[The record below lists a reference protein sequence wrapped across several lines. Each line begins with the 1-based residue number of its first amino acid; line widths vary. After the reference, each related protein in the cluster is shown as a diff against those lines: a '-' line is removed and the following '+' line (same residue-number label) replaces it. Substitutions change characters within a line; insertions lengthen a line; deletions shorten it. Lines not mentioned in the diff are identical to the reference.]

1 MLDIKDVSSILE
13 MDTATQND
21 FFLQCFDE
29 IKNAVSIYDKDG
41 RLLFAN
47 KAFCRNFKIGDFEA
61 VRGKNIVDIAVEH
74 GLENTGYGKTISG
87 WKMFDVLKNGETIM
101 NWETR
106 LDTRGSNNMPLYI
119 SNDMYPL
126 FNKDGQILGM
136 IEIARNR
143 DQDMKLVKNVVG
155 TDAAYT
161 FDDIVGSSPV
171 MKACIKTAKEYANS
185 PYNFLITGESGVGK
199 ELFAQSIHNYSS
211 RRSGPFVA
219 LNCAALPEGLIESEL
234 FGYVGGAFTGAS
246 KNGQMGKFEFANGGT
261 LFLDEIGELPFH
273 FQSKLLRVL
282 ETWTVT
288 RIGGTKPTPINVR
301 LVAATNRDLSKM
313 VADGLFR
320 QDLFYRLQV
329 LNVEIPP
336 LRERKED
343 LITLSEH
350 FLVQAS
356 IYSDAPQK
364 TLSAKAKH
372 VLQEYGWP
380 GNVRELKN
388 VINRVNL
395 VSKQD
400 VISEDDLTA
409 AIYSSTNAA
418 RAVAQEPDAQ
428 QKSLDEIRSDINSSY
443 QQLITEAIRQAGGNK
458 TKAAEILGVS
468 RKTFY
473 RMLERYEEA

>member
-13 MDTATQND
+13 MDTAAQNAL
-21 FFLQCFDE
+21 FLQCFDE

-87 WKMFDVLKNGETIM
+87 WKMFDVLRNGETIM
-101 NWETR
+101 NWGTR

-126 FNKDGQILGM
+126 FNSDGQILGM

-143 DQDMKLVKNVVG
+143 DQDIKLVKNVVG

-199 ELFAQSIHNYSS
+199 ELFAQSVHNYSS

-288 RIGGTKPTPINVR
+288 RIGGIKPTPINVR

-336 LRERKED
+336 LRSRKED

-350 FLVQAS
+350 FLAQAS
-356 IYSDAPQK
+356 VYSDVPQK
-364 TLSAKAKH
+364 TLSSGAKR

-400 VISEDDLTA
+400 IISEEDLTS
-409 AIYSSTNAA
+409 AIYSTSNAA
-418 RAVAQEPDAQ
+418 NVLGGITQTDTK
-428 QKSLDEIRSDINSSY
+428 KSLDEIRSDINSSY
-443 QQLITEAIRQAGGNK
+443 QQLIAEAIRQANGNK

-473 RMLERYEEA
+473 RMLERYE

>member
-13 MDTATQND
+13 MDTAAQNAL
-21 FFLQCFDE
+21 FLQCFDE

-87 WKMFDVLKNGETIM
+87 WKMFDVLRNGETIM

-126 FNKDGQILGM
+126 FNSDGQILGM

-143 DQDMKLVKNVVG
+143 DQDIKLVKNVVG

-199 ELFAQSIHNYSS
+199 ELFAQSVHNYSS

-282 ETWTVT
+282 ETWAVT
-288 RIGGTKPTPINVR
+288 RIGGIKPTPINVR

-336 LRERKED
+336 LRNRKED

-350 FLVQAS
+350 FLAQAS
-356 IYSDAPQK
+356 AYSNAPQK
-364 TLSAKAKH
+364 TLSPRAKH
-372 VLQEYGWP
+372 VLLEYGWP

-400 VISEDDLTA
+400 IISEEDLTS
-409 AIYSSTNAA
+409 AIYSTSNAA
-418 RAVAQEPDAQ
+418 NVLGGITQTDTK
-428 QKSLDEIRSDINSSY
+428 KSLDEIRSDINSSY
-443 QQLITEAIRQAGGNK
+443 QQLIAEAIRQANGNK

-473 RMLERYEEA
+473 RMLERYE

>member
-13 MDTATQND
+13 MDTAAQNAL
-21 FFLQCFDE
+21 FLQCFDE

-87 WKMFDVLKNGETIM
+87 WKMFDVLRNGETIM

-126 FNKDGQILGM
+126 FNSDGQILGM

-143 DQDMKLVKNVVG
+143 DQDIKLVKNVVG

-199 ELFAQSIHNYSS
+199 ELFAQSVHNYSS

-288 RIGGTKPTPINVR
+288 RIGGIKPTPINVR

-336 LRERKED
+336 LRSRKED

-350 FLVQAS
+350 FLAQAS
-356 IYSDAPQK
+356 VYSDVPQK
-364 TLSAKAKH
+364 TLSSGAKR

-400 VISEDDLTA
+400 IISEEDLTS
-409 AIYSSTNAA
+409 AIYSTSNAA
-418 RAVAQEPDAQ
+418 NVLGGITQTDTK
-428 QKSLDEIRSDINSSY
+428 KSLDEIRSDINSSY
-443 QQLITEAIRQAGGNK
+443 QQLIAEAIRQANGNK
-458 TKAAEILGVS
+458 TKAAEVLGVS

-473 RMLERYEEA
+473 RMLERYE

>member
-13 MDTATQND
+13 MDVAEQNA

-61 VRGKNIVDIAVEH
+61 VRGKSIVDIAVEH
-74 GLENTGYGKTISG
+74 GLENTGYGNTISG

-126 FNKDGQILGM
+126 FNSNGQILGM

-199 ELFAQSIHNYSS
+199 ELFAQSVHNYSS

-313 VADGLFR
+313 VSDGLFR

-336 LRERKED
+336 LRNRKED

-350 FLVQAS
+350 FLAQAS
-356 IYSDAPQK
+356 AYSDAPQK
-364 TLSAKAKH
+364 TLSPRAKH
-372 VLQEYGWP
+372 VLLEYGWP

-400 VISEDDLTA
+400 VISDEDLKL
-409 AIYSSTNAA
+409 AIYSTSNAA
-418 RAVAQEPDAQ
+418 NLLGKDAQ
-428 QKSLDEIRSDINSSY
+428 TETKKSLDEIRSDINRSY
-443 QQLITEAIRQAGGNK
+443 QQLIAEAIRQANGNK

-473 RMLERYEEA
+473 RMLERYE

>member
-1 MLDIKDVSSILE
+1 MLHLKGFSSFLE
-13 MDTATQND
+13 MDTASQNAL
-21 FFLQCFDE
+21 FLQCFDE

-47 KAFCRNFKIGDFEA
+47 KAFCRNFRIADFNT
-61 VRGKNIVDIAVEH
+61 VRGKKIIDIAIEH
-74 GLENTGYGKTISG
+74 GLENTASGNTIGG

-101 NWETR
+101 NWEVR
-106 LDTRGSNNMPLYI
+106 LDSLGSHNMPLYI
-119 SNDMYPL
+119 SNDMYPIR
-126 FNKDGQILGM
+126 NEDGEILGM

-143 DQDMKLVKNVVG
+143 DQDMTLVKKVVG

-161 FDDIVGSSPV
+161 FDNIIGSSPL
-171 MKACIKTAKEYANS
+171 MQACIRTAKEYANS

-199 ELFAQSIHNYSS
+199 ELFAQAIHNYST
-211 RRSGPFVA
+211 RRGGPFVA
-219 LNCAALPEGLIESEL
+219 LNCAAFPEGLIESEL

-288 RIGGTKPTPINVR
+288 RIGSTKPTPVNVR
-301 LVAATNRDLSKM
+301 LVAATNRDLRKM

-320 QDLFYRLQV
+320 QDLYYRLQV

-336 LRERKED
+336 LRKRKED
-343 LITLSEH
+343 LPALTEH
-350 FLVQAS
+350 FLAQAKL
-356 IYSDAPQK
+356 YSDAEQK
-364 TLSAKAKH
+364 VLSSDAKS
-372 VLQEYGWP
+372 VLKQYDWP

-388 VINRVNL
+388 VISRADL
-395 VSKQD
+395 LSKGT
-400 VISEDDLTA
+400 IITSEDLTS
-409 AIYSSTNAA
+409 AIYSSSYTAA
-418 RAVAQEPDAQ
+418 VKPEVHLK
-428 QKSLDEIRSDINSSY
+428 KSLEEIRSDIHTSY
-443 QQLITEAIRQAGGNK
+443 QLLLTEAIKLANGNK

-473 RMLERYEEA
+473 RMLERYQDV

>member
-13 MDTATQND
+13 MDTAAQNAL
-21 FFLQCFDE
+21 FLQCFDE

-126 FNKDGQILGM
+126 FNSDGQILGM

-143 DQDMKLVKNVVG
+143 DQDIKLVKNVVG

-199 ELFAQSIHNYSS
+199 ELFAQSVHNYSS

-288 RIGGTKPTPINVR
+288 RIGGIKPTPINVR

-336 LRERKED
+336 LRSRKED

-350 FLVQAS
+350 FLAQAS
-356 IYSDAPQK
+356 VYSDVPQK
-364 TLSAKAKH
+364 TLSSGAKR

-400 VISEDDLTA
+400 IISEEDLTS
-409 AIYSSTNAA
+409 AIYSASNAA
-418 RAVAQEPDAQ
+418 NVLGGITQTDTK
-428 QKSLDEIRSDINSSY
+428 KSLDEIRSDINSSY
-443 QQLITEAIRQAGGNK
+443 QQLIAEAIRQANGNK

-473 RMLERYEEA
+473 RMLERYE

>member
-1 MLDIKDVSSILE
+1 MLQLKEISSFLE
-13 MDTATQND
+13 MDPASRNAL
-21 FFLQCFDE
+21 FLQCFNE
-29 IKNAVSIYDKDG
+29 IKNAVSIYDNEG

-47 KAFCRNFKIGDFEA
+47 KAFCRNFRIDDFEK
-61 VRGKNIVDIAVEH
+61 VRGKRIIDIAVEH
-74 GLENTGYGKTISG
+74 GLETTSSANTIGG

-101 NWETR
+101 NWEVR
-106 LDTRGSNNMPLYI
+106 LDSFGSHNMPLYI

-126 FNKDGQILGM
+126 FNKDGKILGM

-143 DQDMKLVKNVVG
+143 DQDMTLVKNVVG

-161 FDDIVGSSPV
+161 FDHIIGSSPL
-171 MKACIKTAKEYANS
+171 MLACIRAAKEYANS

-199 ELFAQSIHNYSS
+199 ELFAQAIHNYST

-246 KNGQMGKFEFANGGT
+246 KHGQMGKFEFANGGT

-288 RIGGTKPTPINVR
+288 RIGSTKSTPVNVR
-301 LVAATNRDLSKM
+301 LVAATNRDLGKM

-320 QDLFYRLQV
+320 QDLYYRLQV

-336 LRERKED
+336 LRKRKED
-343 LITLSEH
+343 LTVLAEH
-350 FLVQAS
+350 FLAQAKL
-356 IYSDAPQK
+356 YSDAEQK
-364 TLSAKAKH
+364 VLSSDAKLA
-372 VLQEYGWP
+372 LQQYNWP

-388 VINRVNL
+388 VINRADL
-395 VSKQD
+395 LSKGN
-400 VISEDDLTA
+400 VITKEDLLS
-409 AIYSSTNAA
+409 AIYSSSYAVNAGSYT
-418 RAVAQEPDAQ
+418 RPS
-428 QKSLDEIRSDINSSY
+428 KTLDEIRNDINTSY
-443 QQLITEAIRQAGGNK
+443 QQLLLEAIRLANGNK

-473 RMLERYEEA
+473 RMMERYGKA